1 LHGSP
6 RGQLAAYSLV
16 SARHPESPGSGRQQP
31 MLPSLRVKR
40 KSGSYFEQVLLSTAI
55 HWSDGDFRH
64 FEGNFSALWRAASRD
79 RSRFLE
85 WSTPD

>member
-55 HWSDGDFRH
+55 H
-64 FEGNFSALWRAASRD
+64 
-79 RSRFLE
+79 
-85 WSTPD
+85 